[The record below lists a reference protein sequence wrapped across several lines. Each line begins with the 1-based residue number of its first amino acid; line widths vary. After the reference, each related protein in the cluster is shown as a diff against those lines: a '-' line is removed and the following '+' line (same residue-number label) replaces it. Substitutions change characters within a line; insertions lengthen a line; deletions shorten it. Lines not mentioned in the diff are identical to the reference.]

1 MIENVQSAIG
11 LIAIPLFAWLL
22 SEGRSRLEPGRL
34 GQIVAV
40 GLGLQLVLAAVF
52 LWLPQSVYVFQL
64 IGSGVEALQA
74 ATLEGVKVVFGY
86 LGGGP
91 APFEVKNPQNGFILA
106 IQALPL
112 ILLISVLS
120 KLLFHWGIMQRI
132 VAVFALVL
140 RRTMGVGGPLGTV
153 AAANIFVG
161 MVEAPLLVRPYLAQ
175 MSRSALFA
183 AKTVGMATV
192 AGTVMA
198 LYALILSPTVPGA
211 AGHILAASIISA
223 PAALMLAWIMI
234 PEEEETEGESVELP
248 REEGSSIM
256 SAIATGTLDGLKLL
270 AYVAAMLIVML
281 ALVALANQILGLL
294 TPLLGFSLTVQGI
307 LGWLLQP
314 VAWLIGIPWGEAAK
328 AAELIG
334 IKTVLNEF
342 VAYLELGKVPEG
354 DLSARSRLI
363 MTYALC
369 GFANFGSL
377 GILTGG
383 LMAMV
388 PERREDILSLG
399 PKTLISGTLATL
411 MTGAIVGLLTVS

>member
-1 MIENVQSAIG
+1 MPENLQSALG
-11 LIAIPLFAWLL
+11 LLLIPTIAWLL
-22 SEGRSRLEPGRL
+22 SEARDEFSPRQALRVVTL
-34 GQIVAV
+34 
-40 GLGLQLVLAAVF
+40 GLGLQLMLAVIF
-52 LWLPQSVYVFQL
+52 LFLPQSIYVFEL
-64 IGSGVEALQA
+64 IGRGVAALQA

-120 KLLFHWGIMQRI
+120 KLLFYWGIMQRI
-132 VAVFALVL
+132 VAGFALVL
-140 RRTMGVGGPLGTV
+140 RRTMGVGGALGTI

-161 MVEAPLLVRPYLAQ
+161 MVEAPLLVRPYLAS
-175 MSRSALFA
+175 MSRSTLFA
-183 AKTVGMATV
+183 AMTTGMATV

-198 LYALILSPTVPGA
+198 LYALILSPSLTGA

-223 PAALMLAWIMI
+223 PAALMIAWLMV
-234 PEEEETEGESVELP
+234 PEQADPDASEVTLGTDDVSSV
-248 REEGSSIM
+248 M
-256 SAIATGTLDGLKLL
+256 NAIASGTLEGLRLL
-270 AYVAAMLIVML
+270 AYVTAMLIVML
-281 ALVALANQILGLL
+281 ALVALSNQILGLL
-294 TPLLGFSLTVQGI
+294 TPALGFPLTVQGI
-307 LGWLLQP
+307 LGWLLRP
-314 VAWLIGIPWGEAAK
+314 IAWLIGIPWAEASK

-342 VAYLELGKVPEG
+342 VAYLELSNVPSDE
-354 DLSARSRLI
+354 LSARSRLI
-363 MTYALC
+363 LTYALC

-388 PERREDILSLG
+388 PERREDILALG
-399 PKTLISGTLATL
+399 PKTMVSGTLATL
-411 MTGAIVGLLTVS
+411 LTGAVVGLLTVS